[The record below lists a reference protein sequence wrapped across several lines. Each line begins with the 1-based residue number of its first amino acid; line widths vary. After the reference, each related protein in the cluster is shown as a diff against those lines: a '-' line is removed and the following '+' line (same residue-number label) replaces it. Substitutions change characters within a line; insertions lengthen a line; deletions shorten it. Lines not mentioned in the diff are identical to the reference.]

1 MNKDAERRA
10 SSGSAADGG
19 SMSKFNLDVLAY
31 EESPVGMI
39 CLRRR
44 ELLSEPGT
52 VVTEITLDHE
62 FLMSSLVTASE
73 RALALRALELR
84 PGTELEVLVGGL
96 GLGYTAREALT
107 SERVARVDVIEYLPQ
122 VIDWMERGLIP
133 LSSELLED
141 SRFAV
146 TQGDVYGYLAADPG
160 KQYDLIL
167 VDVDHSPDERLGSAS
182 DSFYTR
188 EGLQRAMRHLRP
200 GGLLGVWSYAE
211 SPEFESVLR
220 SAVEEVHVE
229 TETFVHRFL
238 GDEET
243 NWLYFGRA

>member
-1 MNKDAERRA
+1 
-10 SSGSAADGG
+10 
-19 SMSKFNLDVLAY
+19 MSRFNLEVLAY

-73 RALALRALELR
+73 RALASCALELC
-84 PGTELEVLVGGL
+84 PGAELEVLVGGL
-96 GLGYTAREALT
+96 GLGYTAREALA

-122 VIDWMERGLIP
+122 VIDWMERGLVP
-133 LSSELLED
+133 LSAELRAD
-141 SRFAV
+141 PRFSV
-146 TQGDVYGYLAADPG
+146 SQGDAYGFLAAEPG
-160 KQYDLIL
+160 KLYDLIL
-167 VDVDHSPDERLGSAS
+167 VDVDHSPEERLGSAS

-188 EGLQRAMRHLRP
+188 EGLQRARRHLRP
-200 GGLLGVWSYAE
+200 GGVLGVWSYAE

-220 SAVEEVHVE
+220 SAFDEVHVE
-229 TETFVHRFL
+229 TETFIHRLL

-243 NWLYFGRA
+243 NWLYFGRARKG